1 MTRRDVLRA
10 AAATAVLAASG
21 RALAQ
26 QPVAPRV
33 KGPKVWLDMDQA
45 ELDGA
50 YDQSVYAPNLQQIVK
65 RYASNSEAV
74 RARLGAPRRY
84 AYGTT
89 PVEGLDVYV
98 TKRPSAPVNIF
109 IHGGAWRVGL
119 AKDYAF
125 AAELF
130 VPV

>member
-45 ELDGA
+45 ELDAA
-50 YDQSVYAPNLQQIVK
+50 YDQSVYAPNLQQVVG
-65 RYASNSEAV
+65 RYASNSVAV
-74 RARLGAPRRY
+74 RARLGAAKRF
-84 AYGTT
+84 AYGAT
-89 PVEGLDVYV
+89 PIEALDLY
-98 TKRPSAPVNIF
+98 PSARANAPIHVF
-109 IHGGAWRVGL
+109 IHGGAWRSGL
-119 AKDYAF
+119 AKD
-125 AAELF
+125 
-130 VPV
+130 